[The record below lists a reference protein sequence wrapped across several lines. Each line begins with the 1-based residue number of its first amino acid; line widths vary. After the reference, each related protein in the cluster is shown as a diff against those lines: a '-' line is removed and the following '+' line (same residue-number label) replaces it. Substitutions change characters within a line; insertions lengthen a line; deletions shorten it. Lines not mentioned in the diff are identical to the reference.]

1 MQDIISIVTNY
12 GISMIIV
19 CLFIWDWITN
29 RKVVTDTLKEMA
41 ATNANI
47 EKCLVNMEQHNENVS
62 KSLDLLNK
70 AMESQDWKLDKLL
83 ER

>member
-1 MQDIISIVTNY
+1 MQEIISIVTNY

-47 EKCLVNMEQHNENVS
+47 EKCLVNM
-62 KSLDLLNK
+62 LNK

>member
-1 MQDIISIVTNY
+1 MQEIISIVTNY
-12 GISMIIV
+12 GISMVIV

>member
-1 MQDIISIVTNY
+1 MQEIISIVTNY

>member
-1 MQDIISIVTNY
+1 MQEIISIVTNY

-83 ER
+83 GR

>member
-1 MQDIISIVTNY
+1 MQEIISVVTNY

>member
-1 MQDIISIVTNY
+1 MQEIISIVTNY
-12 GISMIIV
+12 GISMVIV

-41 ATNANI
+41 ATNSNI

>member
-1 MQDIISIVTNY
+1 MQEIISIVTNY

-47 EKCLVNMEQHNENVS
+47 EKCLLNMEQHNENVS

>member
-1 MQDIISIVTNY
+1 MQEIISIVTNY

-62 KSLDLLNK
+62 KYLDLLNK

>member
-1 MQDIISIVTNY
+1 MQDVISIVTNY
-12 GISMIIV
+12 GISMVIV

>member
-1 MQDIISIVTNY
+1 MLDVISIVTNY
-12 GISMIIV
+12 GISMVIV

-29 RKVVTDTLKEMA
+29 RKVVTGTLKEMA

>member
-1 MQDIISIVTNY
+1 MQEIISIVTNY

-47 EKCLVNMEQHNENVS
+47 EKCLVNMEQHNEYVS
-62 KSLDLLNK
+62 KSQDLLNK